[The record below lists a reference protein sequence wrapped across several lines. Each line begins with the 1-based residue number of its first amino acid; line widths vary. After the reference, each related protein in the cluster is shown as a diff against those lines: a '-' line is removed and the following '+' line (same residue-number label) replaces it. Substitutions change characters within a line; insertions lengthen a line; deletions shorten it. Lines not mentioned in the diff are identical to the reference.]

1 MKSEEERDR
10 EGGGLIEVK
19 GPYGSTRRLTCATAT
34 AATAADVEEAAAAV
48 PVASLTAT
56 VTTAADV
63 EEADVEEAAVPV
75 ASLTATTTVTTA
87 AAADVEEEAGAVR
100 VGDNKDLSSIND
112 DDNNNDEEEDD
123 DDGTAVKVRSCPC
136 LSLD

>member
-34 AATAADVEEAAAAV
+34 AATAADVEEDAAAV

-63 EEADVEEAAVPV
+63 EEAAVPV
-75 ASLTATTTVTTA
+75 ASLTATTTVT
-87 AAADVEEEAGAVR
+87 AAADVEEEAAAVG

-112 DDNNNDEEEDD
+112 GDNNNDEEEDD

>member
-1 MKSEEERDR
+1 MKSEEERER

-19 GPYGSTRRLTCATAT
+19 GPYGSTRRLTCATT
-34 AATAADVEEAAAAV
+34 AAADVEEEAAAV

-63 EEADVEEAAVPV
+63 EEDAAAAVPV

-87 AAADVEEEAGAVR
+87 ARSEERR
-100 VGDNKDLSSIND
+100 VGK
-112 DDNNNDEEEDD
+112 ECC
-123 DDGTAVKVRSCPC
+123 R
-136 LSLD
+136 

>member
-1 MKSEEERDR
+1 MKSEEERER

-34 AATAADVEEAAAAV
+34 AVTAADVEEEAAAV

-75 ASLTATTTVTTA
+75 ASLTATCI
-87 AAADVEEEAGAVR
+87 
-100 VGDNKDLSSIND
+100 LFYQF
-112 DDNNNDEEEDD
+112 
-123 DDGTAVKVRSCPC
+123 
-136 LSLD
+136 LSLLLYHYRMQLCNLSKCLGLTSRASLIPRWF